1 MPDVVLLPDGT
12 VVMVNGAAF
21 GIAGGSPGNSNA
33 FNNNNY
39 GPRWGWG
46 LGAGGPFLTF
56 LCKISLLILERWG
69 GGGMLALHFGVGC
82 WPVLKGRAGD
92 SIASIAAISQ
102 SLCCTDWGSV

>member
-39 GPRWGWG
+39 GPRWGWV
-46 LGAGGPFLTF
+46 P
-56 LCKISLLILERWG
+56 
-69 GGGMLALHFGVGC
+69 LH
-82 WPVLKGRAGD
+82 L
-92 SIASIAAISQ
+92 
-102 SLCCTDWGSV
+102 